1 MIACTSNKFIYFL
14 NIHKETEMKKKW
26 LAHDTN
32 SGWIRHS
39 PPYKPL
45 LYRADAK
52 DKTMV
57 DTVTCPNYMSAANV
71 HNAKLIKH
79 VSQGSLTSSNLTWN
93 LIICMYND

>member
-1 MIACTSNKFIYFL
+1 
-14 NIHKETEMKKKW
+14 MKKKW

-57 DTVTCPNYMSAANV
+57 DTVTCPELYV
-71 HNAKLIKH
+71 
-79 VSQGSLTSSNLTWN
+79 GG
-93 LIICMYND
+93 